1 MIVALFIL
9 IIPESRQIPRR
20 RPRDHSGRDRKD
32 AATSQGMPGAPRSWN
47 ILPFGRSAALLTPC
61 LWTGSVQNCE
71 IANSCCW
78 KAPRPWSFATATL
91 GPQRAITALRDIPH
105 PIPAGPPCWLRRKR
119 IHLRCRRPRF
129 DPWVRRIPWRRVWLP
144 TPVFLPGESPWTEEP
159 GGLQSTG
166 SQRVGHDGE
175 TNNFT
180 IAPLTR
186 TRGLLVRGADPRSCP

>member
-1 MIVALFIL
+1 MTSSQIIRVGSMIVALFIL

-61 LWTGSVQNCE
+61 LWTGSIQNCE

-144 TPVFLPGESPWTEEP
+144 TPVFLPGESH
-159 GGLQSTG
+159 GQRSLG
-166 SQRVGHDGE
+166 SHR
-175 TNNFT
+175 
-180 IAPLTR
+180 PL
-186 TRGLLVRGADPRSCP
+186 GCKK